1 MPKPTMQTTYDELVK
16 LCYECVLDESK
27 WRDLLT
33 NLMQASGRQQ
43 GGILYELEH
52 SSVGQISEVSCF
64 DPAIVG
70 PYNEYYCHMDPG
82 RLYVPRQEV
91 GRWYNDFLDFGIKA
105 IGRSPY
111 YQEFHRLTGLGNIS
125 CVKLY
130 KGESSQAFL
139 SLLTNWDSKLPDDRQ
154 QALLNRISPH
164 LTTAGRMSERIQR
177 LELQLAKRDL
187 LLDQHT
193 APLWLVDGES
203 RVVYCNQSAT
213 QRMNQ
218 TGFALHETFGR
229 LHCTHHETELHARVR
244 QASGTSGPQR
254 AGWLRLTGPQA
265 GDLLITPVPA
275 EAPFNRYFQKPLVL
289 LALLD
294 NQPQSHLLADIFHLS
309 PAEQRLAELLTL
321 GNTPEACAARLNVSI
336 NTVRTQLR
344 TLFRKTD
351 TSRQADLVKLFARLR
366 RG

>member
-1 MPKPTMQTTYDELVK
+1 MQTTYDELVR
-16 LCYECVLDESK
+16 LCYECVLDEGK
-27 WRDLLT
+27 WRELLT

-43 GGILYELEH
+43 GGILYEFEH
-52 SSVGQISEVSCF
+52 SAVGQISEVSCF
-64 DPAIVG
+64 DPAVVG
-70 PYNEYYCHMDPG
+70 PYNEYYCQLDPG

-91 GRWYNDFLDFGIKA
+91 GRWYHDFLDFGIKA
-105 IGRSPY
+105 IEQSPY

-130 KGESSQAFL
+130 EGASSQAFL
-139 SLLTNWDSKLPDDRQ
+139 SLVTNWDSRLPDDQ
-154 QALLNRISPH
+154 QQMLLNRISSH

-193 APLWLVDGES
+193 APLWLVDGDS

-213 QRMNQ
+213 QRMNRA
-218 TGFALHETFGR
+218 GFALHEAFGR
-229 LHCTHHETELHARVR
+229 LNCKHHEANLHARVR
-244 QASGTSGPQR
+244 QASGKCGPQR
-254 AGWLRLTGPQA
+254 AGWLRLSGPQA
-265 GDLLITPVPA
+265 VDLLITPVPA
-275 EAPFNRYFQKPLVL
+275 DAPFNRYFQKPLVL

-294 NQPQSHLLADIFHLS
+294 NQLQPHLLADIFHLS
-309 PAEQRLAELLTL
+309 PAERRLAELLAQ
-321 GNTPEACAARLNVSI
+321 GNTPEACAERLNVSI

-344 TLFRKTD
+344 ALFRKTD
-351 TSRQADLVKLFARLR
+351 TSRQADLVQLFARLR

>member
-1 MPKPTMQTTYDELVK
+1 MPKPNTQTTYDELVR

-27 WRDLLT
+27 WRELLT
-33 NLMQASGRQQ
+33 SLMQASGRQQ
-43 GGILYELEH
+43 GGLLCLSGH
-52 SSVGQISEVSCF
+52 SSFGQISEISCF

-70 PYNEYYCHMDPG
+70 PYNEYYCQLDPG
-82 RLYVPRQEV
+82 RMYVPYQPV
-91 GRWYNDFLDFGIKA
+91 GRWYHDFVDFGLEPI
-105 IGRSPY
+105 RHSPY
-111 YQEFHRLTGLGNIS
+111 YQEFHRYCGLGNITS
-125 CVKLY
+125 VKLY
-130 KGESSQAFL
+130 ETSSSKAFL
-139 SLLTNWDSKLPDDRQ
+139 SLLTNWDTKLPNDRQ
-154 QALLNRISPH
+154 QALLNRVAPH

-193 APLWLVDGES
+193 APLWLVDNES

-218 TGFALHETFGR
+218 AGFALHETFGR
-229 LHCTHHETELHARVR
+229 LHCTHHEADLQAQVR
-244 QASGTSGPQR
+244 QASGKSGPQR

-294 NQPQSHLLADIFHLS
+294 NQPQPQLLADIFHLS
-309 PAEQRLAELLTL
+309 PAEQRLAELLAL
-321 GNTPEACAARLNVSI
+321 GNTPEACAERLNVSI
-336 NTVRTQLR
+336 NTVRSHLR

-351 TSRQADLVKLFARLR
+351 TSRQAELVKLFARLR